1 MDTKYSYINFS
12 KYIHHQYL
20 HLLDICHFL
29 SFFVVVFLR
38 KWMKWATLTRYML
51 AQSIE
56 NLIFFSELFLSCV
69 LSGSSTSCLR
79 QEFEDLFKNQR
90 WWSETRRSPDFRSK
104 VAKSYILLGVRL
116 HTIAWQ
122 RHSTNTIL
130 CMAMIAMIINDDIP
144 CASEFFF
151 NC

>member
-56 NLIFFSELFLSCV
+56 NLIFFRNCFFHVFSLARRRLVCV
-69 LSGSSTSCLR
+69 KNLKTSSKIKDGGRRLGGAPISDPRLPNHIYCWEFDSTQLPGSATPRTQFCVW
-79 QEFEDLFKNQR
+79 Q
-90 WWSETRRSPDFRSK
+90 WSQW
-104 VAKSYILLGVRL
+104 L
-116 HTIAWQ
+116 
-122 RHSTNTIL
+122 
-130 CMAMIAMIINDDIP
+130 
-144 CASEFFF
+144 
-151 NC
+151 